1 MKRRTLIRAGALLG
15 AVASTGLPLSRRAH
29 AASPSDGPQNWSI
42 AELRTGGTTG
52 LPAQLPA
59 PTFRAL
65 PQCVVTPAKTLGPC
79 HTNNVP
85 IRQDV
90 TEGVTGLP
98 TRVSLRIVDAK
109 NCAPIANA
117 DVEIWHA
124 DVRGVYSGRAANMCN
139 PGDQAAK
146 GAGFLRGRQ
155 LIDAQGIASFITV
168 YPGWYGG
175 RTPHIHVRILVDQ
188 RELLITQLLFDDA
201 LNDLVYQG
209 HPDYAKRPA
218 RSTTNQGDMMFST
231 AEIARFTFDTTRLDA
246 GLVQASYTVGVTS

>member
-15 AVASTGLPLSRRAH
+15 AVASTGLPLSRPAH
-29 AASPSDGPQNWSI
+29 AASPPKGPQNWST
-42 AELRTGGTTG
+42 AELRAGGTTG
-52 LPAQLPA
+52 VPAQLPP
-59 PTFRAL
+59 PTFRQL

-79 HTNNVP
+79 HTNDVP

-98 TRVSLRIVDAK
+98 TRVSLRIVDAGT
-109 NCAPIANA
+109 CAPIANA

-124 DVRGVYSGRAANMCN
+124 DVRGVYSGRAARMCN
-139 PGDQAAK
+139 AGDQAAQ

-155 LIDAQGIASFITV
+155 LTDANGIANFITV

-175 RTPHIHVRILVDQ
+175 RTPHIHLRILVKQ
-188 RELLITQLLFDDA
+188 RELLISQLLFDDA
-201 LNDLVYQG
+201 LNDLIYQG

-218 RSTTNQGDMMFST
+218 RSTTNQGDMMFSV
-231 AEIARFTFDTTRLDA
+231 ADIARFTFDTTRLDA
-246 GLVQASYTVGVTS
+246 GLIQASYTVGITS